1 MNMNTDA
8 AARFLK
14 AVLVLAVVLLSNALF
29 LNTASA
35 QFGTGFPG
43 QYNLPQ
49 NDFTWT
55 WGDQDSAGRGVD
67 DFSIL
72 GNEAGFRCVLTGKL
86 RIGTR
91 MSRMDMRALE
101 DDLRANMYF
110 VRAAANAMYRLDA
123 SREIDWATL
132 ACEKPQLTR
141 DEDQEKRD
149 EREAR
154 ALEKAARDRDRR
166 RARRAREEEAAASQ

>member
-1 MNMNTDA
+1 MNMGTDV
-8 AARFLK
+8 AARFVK
-14 AVLVLAVVLLSNALF
+14 AIQVVVVVLLSSPLF
-29 LNTASA
+29 LSTASA

-55 WGDQDSAGRGVD
+55 WGDQESVGRGID

-72 GNEAGFRCVLTGKL
+72 GNEAGFRCLLQGKL

-91 MSRMDMRALE
+91 MSRTDMRALE
-101 DDLRANMYF
+101 NELRSNMYF
-110 VRAAANAMYRLDA
+110 VRSAANAMYQLDA
-123 SREIDWATL
+123 RREIDWATL
-132 ACEKPQLTR
+132 ACEKPQSTR

-166 RARRAREEEAAASQ
+166 RARRAREEEAAANQ

>member
-1 MNMNTDA
+1 MNMNTEIA
-8 AARFLK
+8 VSFLK
-14 AVLVLAVVLLSNALF
+14 SVRVVAVVLLSNPLF

-43 QYNLPQ
+43 QSNLPQ

-55 WGDQDSAGRGVD
+55 WGDQDSSGRGID

-72 GNEAGFRCVLTGKL
+72 GNEAGFRCVLMGEL

-91 MSRMDMRALE
+91 MSRMDVRALE
-101 DDLRANMYF
+101 NDLRTNAYF

-123 SREIDWATL
+123 SGEIDWATL
-132 ACEKPQLTR
+132 ACERPQSR
-141 DEDQEKRD
+141 MDDDEEKRD

-154 ALEKAARDRDRR
+154 ALEKAARERDRR
-166 RARRAREEEAAASQ
+166 RARREREEEAASTP